1 MPKFP
6 FFSNAGELQK
16 NSGNKGKFTG
26 IPPLPTGIPL
36 VPTGVPLR
44 TDCIGVSFWI
54 FEFVRYWAVYRPYR
68 SVYRYRGSAVRHSG
82 SVGRTLV
89 VSILPTVFSQ
99 SSASNGSA
107 AWVNTGGRW
116 LMNSLCLFMG
126 AYCYGC

>member
-1 MPKFP
+1 M
-6 FFSNAGELQK
+6 
-16 NSGNKGKFTG
+16 
-26 IPPLPTGIPL
+26 PPLPSGIPL

-89 VSILPTVFSQ
+89 
-99 SSASNGSA
+99 
-107 AWVNTGGRW
+107 GGRVARPRCAADTQW
-116 LMNSLCLFMG
+116 GMKFCSFPDCLPG
-126 AYCYGC
+126 QREYISS